1 MNQTPFKV
9 LSLLLFLF
17 FLGAVFLPQPVQAQA
32 TLTYTSNDSYY
43 RTGLELYDKQ
53 KYGAAQQAFQE
64 FIRRSRERRGSGNE
78 SMAAPLGNPSDNLKI
93 VDAEYYTGICALYL
107 FNPDAEMQIER
118 FIAAH
123 PQHPKA
129 VFAYY
134 ELGQFYYAK
143 KDYNKAIEYFGKVD
157 TADLNL
163 EQTIAL
169 KFKLAYAY
177 FSKQDFEKA
186 GKLFGDLKRSNH
198 QYTAQANYY
207 SGFINYKLGKYD
219 EALADL
225 KKAEKDPAYQNEVP
239 YMVANVYYK
248 QQRYDE
254 LLAYAES
261 VLPASD
267 APAANPSGNA
277 PSGVK
282 APGRRTPVRA
292 SPGGTPLKNADEFF
306 LLTAESYYRKGDY
319 AKAAPY
325 FKQYAGASR
334 TKPAA
339 DIQYRI
345 AYAQYQSNDYEA
357 AAQGFKGIAAA
368 RDTLGQYAAYYLG
381 MSYLKTNNKAF
392 ALTAFDQARKGKYN
406 KELQEEAAFNYVKVQ
421 YDLGNNADAIASLKD
436 FLKTYPNT
444 RHELEANELLGEAYL
459 NSNNYSEAITHIEN
473 LKTRTPRTEAA
484 YQRVTYNQG
493 VTSFN
498 NERFPE
504 AVSFFDKSLSSPK
517 EGELVLAANFWKGEA
532 YSAVRQYDDAINSYA
547 TVFRKAEEGLKSN
560 TEDYALKSRYGIGY
574 AYYNKKEYDK
584 ALPHFR
590 EYTNH
595 LQNAPNKQ
603 NYTDALI
610 RLADCYYVAKNY
622 DEAVRTYDLAINQ
635 NTVDKDY
642 ATYQKGIIL
651 GIQGKDTEAKK
662 TLDNLAQFPKSRY
675 AADALFQKAQL
686 SFEKGDYEGAIA
698 QYTKMMEQFP
708 NSPSKPYA
716 LQRRAMA
723 YGNLQQYD
731 KAITDYQQVL
741 NNFGTSKVANSALLG
756 LQEALNNA
764 GRTEEFNAAL
774 VKYKQ
779 NNPQDNALENVEF
792 EAAKGLF
799 FSEKYQKAVE
809 SLLNYLKTYPN
820 GALSYDAKYYLG
832 ESYYRLNDRANA
844 LKYHN
849 AVVAENRSP
858 NVNKSVSRLAELELA
873 DKNYDSAIRYY
884 LTALSAARNKKEQSA
899 SWLGLMDAYYQQA
912 LQQPAKYDSV
922 LFYADEIINKGNTSV
937 NAQNRALLYRGK
949 AYYAQEK
956 YDQATDE
963 FLRTVN
969 TAKDEN
975 AAEAQYLIGEAKF
988 KQGQYKESL
997 DALFELNQK
1006 FGAYEKWRGRAFL
1019 LIADNYVALN
1029 ETFQAKATLTSV
1041 IEKSPDKQVVE
1052 EAKAKLKTLEDKQ

>member
-1 MNQTPFKV
+1 MNHKPFKT
-9 LSLLLFLF
+9 LSFLF
-17 FLGAVFLPQPVQAQA
+17 FLFFWGFTFFLFQPAKAQA
-32 TLTYTSNDSYY
+32 TLSNTATDSYY

-64 FIRRSRERRGSGNE
+64 YIRRSNDRRGSETMAVPMGNQ
-78 SMAAPLGNPSDNLKI
+78 SANLKV
-93 VDAEYYTGICALYL
+93 VDAEYYAGICALYL
-107 FNPDAEMQIER
+107 FNPDAEMQMER

-129 VFAYY
+129 IFAYY

-143 KDYNKAIEYFGKVD
+143 KDYNKAVEYFEKVD
-157 TADLNL
+157 TEQLNL

-169 KFKLAYAY
+169 KFKLAYTY

-186 GKLFGDLKRSNH
+186 GRLFGDLKRSNH

-219 EALADL
+219 DALADL
-225 KKAEKDPAYQNEVP
+225 KKAEKEPAFQNEVP
-239 YMVANVYYK
+239 YMMANVYYK

-261 VLPASD
+261 VLPESD
-267 APAANPSGNA
+267 ASSGKTPGGKTPGGA
-277 PSGVK
+277 P
-282 APGRRTPVRA
+282 PGRS
-292 SPGGTPLKNADEFF
+292 SPGGAPLKNADEFF
-306 LLTAESYYRKGDY
+306 LLTAESYYRKGNY

-325 FKQYAGASR
+325 FKQYASANRS
-334 TKPAA
+334 KPAA

-345 AYAQYQSNDYEA
+345 AYAQYQTKDYA
-357 AAQGFKGIAAA
+357 TAAQSFKNIAAA

-381 MSYLKTNNKAF
+381 MAYLKSNNKAF

-444 RHELEANELLGEAYL
+444 RHESEANELLGEAYL
-459 NSNNYSEAITHIEN
+459 NSNNYNEAITHIEN

-498 NERFPE
+498 SERFPE
-504 AVSFFDKSLSSPK
+504 AVSFFDKSLSSSK

-532 YSAVRQYDDAINSYA
+532 YSAARKYDDAINSYG

-584 ALPHFR
+584 ALTHFR
-590 EYTNH
+590 EYTTL
-595 LQNAPNKQ
+595 LQNATNKQ

-622 DEAVRTYDLAINQ
+622 EEAVRTYDLAINQ
-635 NTVDKDY
+635 NMVDKDY

-651 GIQGKDTEAKK
+651 GIQGKDVEAKK

-675 AADALFQKAQL
+675 AADALFQKAQII
-686 SFEKGDYEGAIA
+686 FEKGDYEGAIA
-698 QYTKMMEQFP
+698 QYTKLMEQFP
-708 NSPSKPYA
+708 NSGSKPYA
-716 LQRRAMA
+716 LQRRATA

-731 KAITDYQQVL
+731 KAIADYQQIL
-741 NNFGTSKVANSALLG
+741 NNFGNSKVANSALLG
-756 LQEALNNA
+756 LQEALNSA
-764 GRTEEFNAAL
+764 GRSEEFNAAL

-779 NNPQDNALENVEF
+779 NNPQDNALENVEL
-792 EAAKGLF
+792 EAAKGLY

-809 SLLNYLKTYPN
+809 SLQNYLKTYPN
-820 GALSYDAKYYLG
+820 GSLSYDARFYLG
-832 ESYYRLNDRANA
+832 ESYYRLNDRPNA

-858 NVNKSVSRLAELELA
+858 NVSKSISRLAELELA

-884 LTALSAARNKKEQSA
+884 LTALNAARNKKEQSA
-899 SWLGLMDAYYQQA
+899 SWLGLMDAYYQLA
-912 LQQPAKYDSV
+912 IQQPARYDSV

-969 TAKDEN
+969 SAKDEN
-975 AAEAQYLIGEAKF
+975 AAEAQYLIGETKF

-1006 FGAYEKWRGRAFL
+1006 FGSYEKWRGRAFL

-1029 ETFQAKATLTSV
+1029 ETFQAKATLTS
-1041 IEKSPDKQVVE
+1041 IIDKSPDKQVVE
-1052 EAKAKLKTLEDKQ
+1052 EAKVKLKALEDKQ